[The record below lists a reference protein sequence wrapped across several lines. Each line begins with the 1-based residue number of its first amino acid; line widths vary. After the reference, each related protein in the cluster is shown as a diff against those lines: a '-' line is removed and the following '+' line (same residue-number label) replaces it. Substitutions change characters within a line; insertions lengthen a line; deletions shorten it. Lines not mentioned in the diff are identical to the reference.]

1 MKYYN
6 MYYKNM
12 KINNRPLKEDDL
24 KSIYNSKKYIIK
36 HNSLTNKNEQI
47 PLSEIQLIKTIV
59 I

>member
-12 KINNRPLKEDDL
+12 KINNRPIKDEDL
-24 KSIYNSKKYIIK
+24 KHIFNSKKYIIK

>member
-1 MKYYN
+1 

-47 PLSEIQLIKTIV
+47 PLSEIQLIKTI
-59 I
+59 II